1 MITRLGLGQRVVLVV
16 ALAFAL
22 AIVGLYITTLGS
34 PNNNFG
40 WFGYAPM
47 PGITVLRSPDLSP
60 FEQFLVWLGLVV
72 LWAAASVLILKPS
85 PVRSPG
91 D

>member
-22 AIVGLYITTLGS
+22 AIVGLYVTTLGT
-34 PNNNFG
+34 PNHFG

-47 PGITVLRSPDLSP
+47 MGITLIRSPDLTA
-60 FEQFLVWLGLVV
+60 FEQFLVWLGLIVV
-72 LWAAASVLILKPS
+72 WAAASVLLLQRPS
-85 PVRSPG
+85 ERSTG
-91 D
+91 N